1 MVWGQQG
8 KPVPYYDQRGD
19 DDDHQGENQSD
30 EEQESAATSA
40 SKEIN
45 EEESENSYW
54 LSGLPERRNQNS
66 VIWKES
72 HNNCP
77 YSIIVSGK
85 PQEYRSH
92 SVLIHESREKSEI
105 WLINEGEKNLVRLFF
120 KKYYRLLEN
129 ALLRINR
136 YCG

>member
-1 MVWGQQG
+1 LKDWLQELCLTETCINEVSEQLE
-8 KPVPYYDQRGD
+8 PII
-19 DDDHQGENQSD
+19 D
-30 EEQESAATSA
+30 EI
-40 SKEIN
+40 KEIN
-45 EEESENSYW
+45 EEESENSYC

-77 YSIIVSGK
+77 YSIIVSDK
-85 PQEYRSH
+85 PQEYRNR

-129 ALLRINR
+129 SLLRINR